1 MQIGGVASSVV
12 IGFLGGSL
20 IRLFTGPLIEL
31 PNFSQV
37 EVKPTQ
43 RVIFVPKRT
52 EDGNIQYVLSRVED
66 ASKPFVPSGDFSMTP
81 EEWEDLVKQLNQ
93 LRNADTSDVDLAT
106 SR

>member
-1 MQIGGVASSVV
+1 MQLGGVVSSVV

-31 PNFSQV
+31 PNFSEV

-43 RVIFVPKRT
+43 RVVFVPKRT
-52 EDGNIQYVLSRVED
+52 EDGSIQYVMSRVED
-66 ASKPFVPSGDFSMTP
+66 ASKPFVPSGEFSMSP
-81 EEWEDLVKQLNQ
+81 EEWEALIKQLNQ
-93 LRNADTSDVDLAT
+93 LNNGDISDVDLAT

>member
-1 MQIGGVASSVV
+1 MKLGGVVSSVV

-31 PNFSQV
+31 PNFSEV

-52 EDGNIQYVLSRVED
+52 EEGNIQYVLSRVEEAD
-66 ASKPFVPSGDFSMTP
+66 KPFVPSGDFSMTP
-81 EEWEDLVKQLNQ
+81 EEWEVLVRQLDQ
-93 LRNADTSDVDLAT
+93 LKNGDISNADLAT

>member
-1 MQIGGVASSVV
+1 MQFGVAGSVV

-31 PNFSQV
+31 PNFSEV

-52 EDGNIQYVLSRVED
+52 EDGNIQYVLSRVEEAD
-66 ASKPFVPSGDFSMTP
+66 KPFVPSGEFSMTA
-81 EEWEDLVKQLNQ
+81 EEWEVLVEQLNQ
-93 LRNADTSDVDLAT
+93 RGVGYPSLTNRK
-106 SR
+106 R

>member
-1 MQIGGVASSVV
+1 MQLGGVVSSVV

-31 PNFSQV
+31 PNFSEV

-52 EDGNIQYVLSRVED
+52 EEGNIQYVLSRVEEAD
-66 ASKPFVPSGDFSMTP
+66 KPFVPSGDFSMTP
-81 EEWEDLVKQLNQ
+81 EEWEVLVRQLDQ
-93 LRNADTSDVDLAT
+93 LKNGDISNADLAT

>member
-1 MQIGGVASSVV
+1 MQLGGVASSVV

-31 PNFSQV
+31 PNFSEV

-66 ASKPFVPSGDFSMTP
+66 ADKPFIPSGEFSMT
-81 EEWEDLVKQLNQ
+81 EAEWKFLIEQLN
-93 LRNADTSDVDLAT
+93 RGEVGYPKITSQE
-106 SR
+106 